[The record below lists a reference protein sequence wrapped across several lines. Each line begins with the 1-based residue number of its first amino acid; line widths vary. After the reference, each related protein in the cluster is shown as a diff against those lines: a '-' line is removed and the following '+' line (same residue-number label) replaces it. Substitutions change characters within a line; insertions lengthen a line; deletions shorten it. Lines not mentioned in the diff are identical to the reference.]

1 MRKGYGPTGV
11 SYPYF
16 KADFMAD
23 VEAAR
28 DSNSSLL
35 VCIVTGDF
43 MTWSDVSPD
52 VSDDAMMELYG
63 RLDHVSLKGG
73 KHFVMYL

>member
-1 MRKGYGPTGV
+1 
-11 SYPYF
+11 
-16 KADFMAD
+16 
-23 VEAAR
+23 
-28 DSNSSLL
+28 
-35 VCIVTGDF
+35 
-43 MTWSDVSPD
+43 